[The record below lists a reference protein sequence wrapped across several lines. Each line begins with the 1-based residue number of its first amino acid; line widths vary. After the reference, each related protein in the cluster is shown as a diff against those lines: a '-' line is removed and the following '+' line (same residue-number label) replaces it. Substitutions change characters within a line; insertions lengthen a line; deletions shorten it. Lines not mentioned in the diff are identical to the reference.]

1 MRVAALVVLI
11 SLVSLGVACLVA
23 LISLVSLRVESER
36 RSPLRARVRRQ
47 SRTAL
52 VGLVSFG
59 PRLSVHFGHD
69 VCCPALVTALGSH
82 RYRPNDSFIS
92 QSVD

>member
-47 SRTAL
+47 SGTTRM
-52 VGLVSFG
+52 GWF
-59 PRLSVHFGHD
+59 LSV
-69 VCCPALVTALGSH
+69 PGSECILDMTFVAQH
-82 RYRPNDSFIS
+82 S
-92 QSVD
+92 